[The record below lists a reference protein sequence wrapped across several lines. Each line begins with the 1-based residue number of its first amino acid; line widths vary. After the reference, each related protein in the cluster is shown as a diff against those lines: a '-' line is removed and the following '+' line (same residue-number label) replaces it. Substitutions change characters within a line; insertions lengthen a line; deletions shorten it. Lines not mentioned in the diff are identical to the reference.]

1 MFNIF
6 RKKKE
11 ENKLGN
17 EVKEIHEQPQNPEPK
32 EIEQPNYKKPLTE
45 IESKTDKKIIEI
57 IKKIKDPELDIDIW
71 SLELIYDIN
80 INENNIDIKMT
91 FTSPMCP
98 FGPEIVRQVK
108 EGLESLGH
116 NEPKIEL
123 VFSPPWSPSEEVKE
137 LLGMHG

>member
-1 MFNIF
+1 MFNLF

-17 EVKEIHEQPQNPEPK
+17 EVKEIQEQPQDPEPK
-32 EIEQPNYKKPLTE
+32 KIERPNYKKPLAE
-45 IESKTDKKIIEI
+45 IENKVDVRIIDTL
-57 IKKIKDPELDIDIW
+57 KKIKDPELDIDIW
-71 SLELIYDIN
+71 SLELIYDMN
-80 INENNIDIKMT
+80 INNNEIDIKMT

-108 EGLESLGH
+108 EGLQFLGY

-137 LLGMHG
+137 LLGIA